1 MFYSDAKQDQ
11 FAANILEFKQG
22 GYYVDIGSCHSI
34 LSNNT
39 YFFQNL
45 NWTGMCVEIESS
57 YNQSY
62 STRKNCLYLN
72 EDATKLDY
80 KNLFDSNNFPS
91 VIDYLSLDIDTLS
104 LTVLKKL
111 PFSEYKFRVITIE
124 HDTYLYG
131 DKYQKEQRDI
141 LKSNGYRLLCSN
153 VFVQQP
159 GFDRPKCAFEDWWV
173 HPEEFDSNLLDKI
186 ECDSEYP
193 SNIIAKF
200 Q

>member
-45 NWTGMCVEIESS
+45 NWTGICVEIESS

-62 STRKNCLYLN
+62 STRENCLYLN

-173 HPEEFDSNLLDKI
+173 YPEEFDSNLLDKI